1 MKKPTYEK
9 IRHLTVGELKSYPHF
24 VLRCMESEIK
34 KEIERA
40 SLALTWVRGVRA
52 LKASEE
58 KGGQNGK

>member
-24 VLRCMESEIK
+24 VLKCMENEIK

-40 SLALTWVRGVRA
+40 TLVLAWIKNIHA
-52 LKASEE
+52 LKSDEE
-58 KGGQNGK
+58 MEGQNGK